1 MNATRLT
8 TPKEKVQELQEKLGY
23 AAKESKKRRFHVLY
37 DKVYRWDVLQEAWA
51 RVKAN
56 KGAAGIDQQTLADIE
71 KMGADNFL
79 RECQQDLNKGSYR
92 PMPVRRQYI
101 PKKDGKMRPL
111 GIPVIRDRVTQM
123 AVKLLIEPIFEADFK
138 ECSFGFRP
146 KRSAKQA
153 LDRVRKAC
161 NRKGNW
167 VCDVDIQAYFD
178 NINQE
183 KLMKLVKM
191 RISDK
196 KVLKLIEQWLQAGV
210 MEKGQVSKTDLGTPQ
225 GGVIS
230 PLLSNIYLNVL
241 DLLWEKHGTQHGEL
255 TRYADDFVIICKTKK
270 DADKA
275 MQIVHAIMKRLD
287 LTVHPTKTRLVGMW
301 TGKEGFDFLGMHHRK
316 TKAETSQA
324 RVYYTT
330 QQWLTK
336 KAEQHIR
343 DEVKARL
350 APPSARMLSVEE
362 HIEFLNPKIRGW
374 KNYYATPYSQLKMV
388 KLDWYILQRFCHW
401 YARKTKRRRHTSMW
415 RQVNEMIQ
423 QEKLLKLA

>member
-1 MNATRLT
+1 MNAARLA

-23 AAKESKKRRFHVLY
+23 AAKESKRRRFHALY
-37 DKVYRWDVLQEAWA
+37 DKVYRWDILEEAWR
-51 RVKAN
+51 RVRAN
-56 KGAAGIDQQTLADIE
+56 KGAAGIDKQTLSDIE
-71 KMGADNFL
+71 EMGVEKFL
-79 RECQQDLNKGSYR
+79 LTCQRSLKENSYR

-101 PKKDGKMRPL
+101 PKKDGRMRPL
-111 GIPVIRDRVTQM
+111 GIPVIRDRVIQM
-123 AVKLLIEPIFEADFK
+123 AVKLVVEPIFEADFK
-138 ECSFGFRP
+138 DSSFGFRP

-167 VCDVDIQAYFD
+167 VCDVDIQSYFD

-183 KLMKLVKM
+183 KLMKLVEM

-196 KVLKLIEQWLQAGV
+196 KVLKLIRKWLKAGV
-210 MEKGQVSKTDLGTPQ
+210 MEEGTITRTDFGTPQ

-241 DLLWEKHGTQHGEL
+241 DLLWEKHGKECGEL

-275 MQIVHAIMKRLD
+275 MVIVQAIMKRLD
-287 LTVHPTKTRLVGMW
+287 LTLHPTKTRLVGMW

-316 TKAETSQA
+316 TKAETSRA
-324 RVYYTT
+324 WTYYTT
-330 QQWLTK
+330 QQWLSK

-343 DEVKARL
+343 DEIKERL
-350 APPSARMLSVEE
+350 APPSARMLSVEDHVE
-362 HIEFLNPKIRGW
+362 YLNPKIRGW
-374 KNYYATPYSQLKMV
+374 KNYYATPYSQIKMA
-388 KLDWYILQRFCHW
+388 KLDWYILQRFCRY
-401 YARKTKRRRHTSMW
+401 YAKKTKRRHTSVW
-415 RQVNEMIQ
+415 RQVSEMLKQ
-423 QEKLLKLA
+423 QNLLKLA

>member
-8 TPKEKVQELQEKLGY
+8 TPREKVQELQVKLGY

-37 DKVYRWDVLQEAWA
+37 DKVYRWDVLQEAWL
-51 RVKAN
+51 RVKAR
-56 KGAAGIDQQTLADIE
+56 KGAAGIDHQTLTDIE
-71 KMGADNFL
+71 EMGVDNFL
-79 RECQQDLNKGSYR
+79 MECQQDLQRGSYR

-123 AVKLLIEPIFEADFK
+123 AVKLVIEPIFEADFK

-196 KVLKLIEQWLQAGV
+196 KVLKLIGKWLQAGV

-275 MQIVHAIMKRLD
+275 MEIVHAIMKRLD

-324 RVYYTT
+324 WVYYTT

-350 APPSARMLSVEE
+350 APPSARMLSVKE
-362 HIEFLNPKIRGW
+362 HIEYLNPKIRGW
-374 KNYYATPYSQLKMV
+374 KNYYATPYSQLRMA
-388 KLDWYILQRFCHW
+388 KLDWYILQRFCRW
-401 YARKTKRRRHTSMW
+401 YAKKTKKRHTSVW
-415 RQVNEMIQ
+415 RQVNEMLQ
-423 QEKLLKLA
+423 HQKLLKLA